1 MGITYTISKKRSQ
14 VVHGV
19 RDWNQMFRMEPN
31 NDTTQLA
38 VIRARKDR
46 KIVGQAVVTDD
57 WIVFLAVDPKCR
69 GNGIGTKL
77 VSEAEKEIFN
87 NGYEEVKLHPQKEFQ
102 DRLVP
107 WYESLGYEIVGFDS
121 KCQEYNMVKINP
133 EIYKQHPLDESK
145 DYKYKAKVGDFWL
158 QKDVNKEWSVCD
170 DEAEADEFE
179 SETEPT
185 QIINQMKKDGKVKKD
200 TKYKIVKIKE
210 NRNMAKKLREGEA
223 IPEHSNN
230 ILEPFYNYENE
241 DGAPRVVFN
250 YDPYSNTMFVY
261 EKDTDGFFESSPED
275 EGIDPEELIK
285 LMSDVWVLAGEMM
298 MESAEDFK
306 EGYIEADDPN
316 LIEVR
321 TLPPEFV
328 RVPGRRRES
337 MSRMKDKKP
346 LKESKEFVDVVEG
359 DTGRDYNGE
368 SVVVL
373 DKGAAS
379 DFEWAQGYDVLED
392 LTPEDQDIDEA
403 FPECVLVEQDGE
415 QILYSYGGDGVL
427 VEDDSDSTRVRQISF
442 DFIDNGNL
450 SAEDIISRI
459 QDAMSVA
466 GIEIVGGPNFGDT
479 SWTKEEYGIKD

>member
-102 DRLVP
+102 DRLIP

-121 KCQEYNMVKINP
+121 KCQEYNMVKTNP

-170 DEAEADEFE
+170 DGAEADEFE

-210 NRNMAKKLREGEA
+210 NRNM
-223 IPEHSNN
+223 
-230 ILEPFYNYENE
+230 
-241 DGAPRVVFN
+241 V
-250 YDPYSNTMFVY
+250 
-261 EKDTDGFFESSPED
+261 
-275 EGIDPEELIK
+275 
-285 LMSDVWVLAGEMM
+285 
-298 MESAEDFK
+298 
-306 EGYIEADDPN
+306 
-316 LIEVR
+316 
-321 TLPPEFV
+321 
-328 RVPGRRRES
+328 
-337 MSRMKDKKP
+337 KKP

-359 DTGRDYNGE
+359 DTGRDYSGE
-368 SVVVL
+368 SVVIL
-373 DKGAAS
+373 DKGTAS
-379 DFEWAQGYDVLED
+379 DFEWAQGYETLEEMAND
-392 LTPEDQDIDEA
+392 EGESVDEA
-403 FPECVLVEQDGE
+403 FPECVLVEIDGE

-427 VEDDSDSTRVRQISF
+427 VDDDSDPTRVRQISF
-442 DFIDNGNL
+442 DFVDDG
-450 SAEDIISRI
+450 R
-459 QDAMSVA
+459 QDAEQILNQVKRVLQDM
-466 GIEIVGGPNFGDT
+466 GIEVVGGPNFGDT

>member
-1 MGITYTISKKRSQ
+1 
-14 VVHGV
+14 
-19 RDWNQMFRMEPN
+19 MFRMEPN

-69 GNGIGTKL
+69 GNGMGTKL

-87 NGYEEVKLHPQKEFQ
+87 NGFEEAKLHPQKEFQ
-102 DRLVP
+102 DRLIP

-121 KCQEYNMVKINP
+121 NCQEYNMVKTNP
-133 EIYKQHPLDESK
+133 KIYKQRPLDESK

-158 QKDVNKEWSVCD
+158 QKDVNREWSVCD

-210 NRNMAKKLREGEA
+210 NRNM
-223 IPEHSNN
+223 S
-230 ILEPFYNYENE
+230 
-241 DGAPRVVFN
+241 
-250 YDPYSNTMFVY
+250 
-261 EKDTDGFFESSPED
+261 
-275 EGIDPEELIK
+275 
-285 LMSDVWVLAGEMM
+285 
-298 MESAEDFK
+298 
-306 EGYIEADDPN
+306 
-316 LIEVR
+316 
-321 TLPPEFV
+321 
-328 RVPGRRRES
+328 
-337 MSRMKDKKP
+337 KKP

-368 SVVVL
+368 SVVIL

-415 QILYSYGGDGVL
+415 QLLYSYGGDGVL
-427 VEDDSDSTRVRQISF
+427 VDDDSDATRVRQISF
-442 DFIDNGNL
+442 DFIDNGSL

-459 QDAMSVA
+459 QDAMETA
-466 GIEIVGGPNFGDT
+466 GIEIVGGPSFGDT
-479 SWTKEEYGIKD
+479 SWSKEEYGIKN

>member
-1 MGITYTISKKRSQ
+1 MGITYTINKKRSQ

-19 RDWNQMFRMEPN
+19 RDWNQMFRMEP

-102 DRLVP
+102 DRLIP

-121 KCQEYNMVKINP
+121 KCQEYNMVKTNP
-133 EIYKQHPLDESK
+133 KIYKQHPLDESK

-210 NRNMAKKLREGEA
+210 NRNM
-223 IPEHSNN
+223 S
-230 ILEPFYNYENE
+230 
-241 DGAPRVVFN
+241 
-250 YDPYSNTMFVY
+250 
-261 EKDTDGFFESSPED
+261 
-275 EGIDPEELIK
+275 
-285 LMSDVWVLAGEMM
+285 
-298 MESAEDFK
+298 
-306 EGYIEADDPN
+306 
-316 LIEVR
+316 
-321 TLPPEFV
+321 
-328 RVPGRRRES
+328 
-337 MSRMKDKKP
+337 KKP

-368 SVVVL
+368 PVVIL

-415 QILYSYGGDGVL
+415 QLLYSYGGDGVL
-427 VEDDSDSTRVRQISF
+427 VDDDSDATRVRQISF
-442 DFIDNGNL
+442 DFIDNGSL

-459 QDAMSVA
+459 QDAMETA

-479 SWTKEEYGIKD
+479 SWSKEEYGIKD

>member
-1 MGITYTISKKRSQ
+1 MGITYTINKKRSQ

-87 NGYEEVKLHPQKEFQ
+87 NGYEEAKLHPQKEFQ
-102 DRLVP
+102 DRLIP

-121 KCQEYNMVKINP
+121 ECQEYNMVKTNP

-210 NRNMAKKLREGEA
+210 NRNMSKKA
-223 IPEHSNN
+223 
-230 ILEPFYNYENE
+230 
-241 DGAPRVVFN
+241 
-250 YDPYSNTMFVY
+250 
-261 EKDTDGFFESSPED
+261 
-275 EGIDPEELIK
+275 
-285 LMSDVWVLAGEMM
+285 
-298 MESAEDFK
+298 
-306 EGYIEADDPN
+306 
-316 LIEVR
+316 
-321 TLPPEFV
+321 
-328 RVPGRRRES
+328 
-337 MSRMKDKKP
+337 
-346 LKESKEFVDVVEG
+346 LKESKEFVDVLEG

-368 SVVVL
+368 SVVIL
-373 DKGAAS
+373 DKGPAS
-379 DFEWAQGYDVLED
+379 KFEGVLGYETLEEMA
-392 LTPEDQDIDEA
+392 EDEGESVDEA
-403 FPECVLVEQDGE
+403 FPECVLVEVDGE

-427 VEDDSDSTRVRQISF
+427 VEDDFDLIRQISF
-442 DFIDNGNL
+442 DFIDNERY
-450 SAEDIISRI
+450 EDQQILNQVKRAL
-459 QDAMSVA
+459 QDM
-466 GIEIVGGPNFGDT
+466 GIEIVGGPSFGDT
-479 SWTKEEYGIKD
+479 SWTKEEYGIKN

>member
-31 NDTTQLA
+31 NDATQLA

-102 DRLVP
+102 DRLIP

-121 KCQEYNMVKINP
+121 KCQEYNMVKTNP

-158 QKDVNKEWSVCD
+158 QKDVNREWSVCD

-210 NRNMAKKLREGEA
+210 NRNMAR
-223 IPEHSNN
+223 
-230 ILEPFYNYENE
+230 
-241 DGAPRVVFN
+241 
-250 YDPYSNTMFVY
+250 
-261 EKDTDGFFESSPED
+261 
-275 EGIDPEELIK
+275 
-285 LMSDVWVLAGEMM
+285 
-298 MESAEDFK
+298 
-306 EGYIEADDPN
+306 
-316 LIEVR
+316 
-321 TLPPEFV
+321 
-328 RVPGRRRES
+328 
-337 MSRMKDKKP
+337 KP

-359 DTGRDYNGE
+359 DIGKDYAGNK
-368 SVVVL
+368 VIIL
-373 DKGAAS
+373 DKGPAS
-379 DFEWAQGYDVLED
+379 KFNGADGFEEFVDLSDYDPRDTDFNNQIDAEW
-392 LTPEDQDIDEA
+392 
-403 FPECVLVEQDGE
+403 PECVLVEQDGE
-415 QILYSYGGDGVL
+415 QIVYSYGGDGVL
-427 VEDDSDSTRVRQISF
+427 VEDDSDPTRVRQISF
-442 DFIDNGNL
+442 DFIDNGSL

-459 QDAMSVA
+459 QDAMDTA
-466 GIEIVGGPNFGDT
+466 GIEIVGGPSFGDT
-479 SWTKEEYGIKD
+479 SWSKEEYGIKN